1 MVTHLPGDP
10 SGPPHVPPNPQRTG
24 DRRVSLGARLA
35 HGLAALVVGTGFSL
49 APMGLTAPVGAVGPI
64 PSCDLGEVF
73 TVPRGYDDWSVTLV
87 DRLLRVEDDYIPP
100 DLVPVTD
107 AGIVGGG
114 MIRQVAIEDLR
125 AMTEAAAANGTP
137 IGIWSPYRSFEEQ
150 TQIFNGYAN
159 QFGFEDAIQYSQVP
173 GHSEHQLGLG
183 VDFMSL
189 GGGNPLPGD
198 WGATPAGAWMRE
210 NSWQYGWV
218 NSYPLGEGGT
228 LWNDNSCFRYEP
240 WHYRYL
246 GREVAAAVHESG
258 LTIREYLWANYT
270 MVDPVTG
277 EALPTPTPT
286 PSPTPSPTP
295 TPTASPTPS
304 PTADPT
310 TAPSPAPS
318 AESPSLAGEWF
329 GLQPSVVAGI
339 AGLVLLLVLVPVV
352 LIARRGASRR

>member
-1 MVTHLPGDP
+1 MVTHLPGKPSVPTRDP
-10 SGPPHVPPNPQRTG
+10 LSARPGGRQPAPVR
-24 DRRVSLGARLA
+24 ARLA
-35 HGLAALVVGTGFSL
+35 RAAAALVIAIGFV
-49 APMGLTAPVGAVGPI
+49 AGPTRPPARVDAVGPI
-64 PSCDLGEVF
+64 PSCDLGEVY

-114 MIRQVAIEDLR
+114 MIREVAIEDLR

-183 VDFMSL
+183 VDFMTL

-228 LWNDNSCFRYEP
+228 LWNDRSCFRYEP

-258 LTIREYLWANYT
+258 LTIREYLWENYT

-295 TPTASPTPS
+295 TPTASPSPTPTATATPS
-304 PTADPT
+304 PTAP
-310 TAPSPAPS
+310 
-318 AESPSLAGEWF
+318 AESPSPARGWF
-329 GLQPSVVAGI
+329 GLEPSVVAGI
-339 AGLVLLLVLVPVV
+339 AGLLVLLALVPIV
-352 LIARRGASRR
+352 LIGRRSASRR